1 VPCFHL
7 NIRDGYDV
15 VDEEGHDYA
24 SLDEARR
31 AAVAS
36 ARDLMAADIRGGQ
49 LSLDERI
56 EITDSAG
63 AVLDTVCFRDVVR
76 VRG

>member
-7 NIRDGYDV
+7 NIRDGFDV
-15 VDEEGHDYA
+15 VDEEGQEFA
-24 SLDEARR
+24 SLDDARR

-36 ARDLMAADIRGGQ
+36 ARDLMAADIRSGL

-56 EITDSAG
+56 EITDPAG
-63 AVLDTVCFRDVVR
+63 AILATVCFRDAIR

>member
-1 VPCFHL
+1 MPCYFL
-7 NIRDGYDV
+7 NIRDGFDV
-15 VDEEGHDYA
+15 VDEEGQEFA
-24 SLDEARR
+24 SLDDARC

-36 ARDLMAADIRGGQ
+36 ARDLMAADIRTGQ

-56 EITDSAG
+56 EITDPAG
-63 AVLDTVCFRDVVR
+63 AIVATVCFRDAVQ

>member
-1 VPCFHL
+1 MPCFHL
-7 NIRDGYDV
+7 NIRDGFDV
-15 VDEEGHDYA
+15 VDEEGQEFA
-24 SLDEARR
+24 SLDDARR

-36 ARDLMAADIRGGQ
+36 ARDMMAADIRSGS

-56 EITDSAG
+56 EITNQEG
-63 AVLDTVCFRDVVR
+63 AILATVCFRDAVR